1 MKSLFLLISS
11 PFCYTFLI
19 KFGNIK
25 GLKKAGVKANVA
37 SSRVEAKMEEGDLGV
52 RVVR

>member
-19 KFGNIK
+19 KFGNIT
-25 GLKKAGVKANVA
+25 GLNKAGMKVDA
-37 SSRVEAKMEEGDLGV
+37 SSRRAEAKMEERNLGV